1 MSLFEPIEQQTA
13 PTVVFDRIR
22 RAILEGRL
30 VVGSAL
36 REATLAKE
44 FGVSRSPLREAL
56 HRLEEEGL
64 VEKIPFKGTY
74 VAHVSEKTIAEIAQV
89 RMLVEPYV
97 VERSLPALR
106 GEHRPTLLEAIDAL
120 RSAAR
125 DGDPVRMIDAHL
137 AFHRMFY
144 AYSGNQT
151 LRELWDSWESKL
163 RLFLVAD
170 HGEFDQPDQVF
181 AAHADYIDAVL
192 AEDIDGIPAHVTSH
206 LHTAPGERTSQ
217 TSHTPRR

>member
-1 MSLFEPIEQQTA
+1 MTSIFGPIEQRTA
-13 PTVVFDRIR
+13 PAVVYERIR

-30 VVGSAL
+30 VVGAAL
-36 REATLAKE
+36 REAALAKE

-74 VAHVSEKTIAEIAQV
+74 VAHVSEKTIAEIAKV

-97 VERSLPALR
+97 VEESLPALR
-106 GEHRPTLLEAIDAL
+106 REHRPVLLDTIDAL
-120 RSAAR
+120 RRAAR
-125 DGDPVRMIDAHL
+125 DGDSVRMVDAHL

-144 AYSGNQT
+144 AYSGNET

-170 HGEFDQPDQVF
+170 HIEFDQPERVF
-181 AAHADYIDAVL
+181 AAHSDYIDAVL
-192 AEDIDGIPAHVTSH
+192 AEDVDGIRTHVTDH
-206 LHTAPGERTSQ
+206 VAGQ
-217 TSHTPRR
+217 PR